1 MGNFSDYIRNNNEN
15 KNIKQNTNKKLD
27 EQDLEKLIDKYSD
40 MNSDALLQEFMRMTI
55 EKKRRGE
62 LTNSE
67 LENIK
72 KTMLPYLNENQKNS
86 LAKMMEIIKNVWKVR

>member
-1 MGNFSDYIRNNNEN
+1 MGNFSDYIKNNNGN

-86 LAKMMEIIKNVWKVR
+86 LAKMMEIIKNV

>member
-86 LAKMMEIIKNVWKVR
+86 LAKMMEIIKNV

>member
-1 MGNFSDYIRNNNEN
+1 MGNFSDYIKNNNEN

-86 LAKMMEIIKNVWKVR
+86 LAKMMEIIKNV

>member
-1 MGNFSDYIRNNNEN
+1 MGNFSDYIKNNNEN
-15 KNIKQNTNKKLD
+15 KNIKQNINKKLD

-40 MNSDALLQEFMRMTI
+40 MNSDVLLQEFMRMTI

-86 LAKMMEIIKNVWKVR
+86 LAKMMEIIKNV

>member
-1 MGNFSDYIRNNNEN
+1 MGNFSDYIKNNNEN

-72 KTMLPYLNENQKNS
+72 NTMLPYLNENQKNS
-86 LAKMMEIIKNVWKVR
+86 LAKMMEMIKNV